1 MRDFQVTCLIV
12 TPVRGCNL
20 VTSNPSEHLT
30 PSMATPG
37 SGCYLVTSNPS
48 KHLTPLMVTP
58 VMRGCYLV
66 TSNPSEQLTPLMV
79 TPVMRGCYLVTSNP
93 SEQLT
98 PLMVTPVRGDSHLT
112 LLMVAP
118 RGPITVPTCLL
129 LTATRMT
136 VWRDVSTLVGLSSS
150 TSSANNSSK

>member
-1 MRDFQVTCLIV
+1 MEAHECVRDFQVTCLIV

-48 KHLTPLMVTP
+48 KH
-58 VMRGCYLV
+58 
-66 TSNPSEQLTPLMV
+66 LTPLMV